1 MANCKGGIIANSTLS
16 WWGAWLQNNTGKI
29 VSPKMWFGPAYLD
42 KNTSDLYCKGW
53 EVI

>member
-16 WWGAWLQNNTGKI
+16 WWGAWLQNSVGKI
-29 VSPKMWFGPAYLD
+29 VAPKRLFVSVYAD
-42 KNTSDLYCKGW
+42 KITTDLYCEWW

>member
-29 VSPKMWFGPAYLD
+29 VSPKMWYGSTYAD
-42 KNTSDLYCKGW
+42 KDTSDLYCQGW